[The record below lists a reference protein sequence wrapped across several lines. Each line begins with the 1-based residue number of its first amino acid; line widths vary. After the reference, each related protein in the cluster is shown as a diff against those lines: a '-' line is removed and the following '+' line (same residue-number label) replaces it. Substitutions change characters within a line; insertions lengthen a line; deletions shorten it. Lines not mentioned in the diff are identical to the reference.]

1 MTAYYNQ
8 EYHEP
13 VDPDP
18 VPQSN
23 WKQILK
29 ETFLRPFTW
38 NARTSRRT
46 YWIGFAILVV
56 LSLVPTW
63 YLIVTTSLQL
73 MFVNSSVPMEY
84 DPSFFVAIAIVIIFE
99 VYFFLC
105 ELGLAIRR
113 LHDINKSGYWYWINF
128 IPTIGWIVLVYFL
141 IQPTVKEPVRW
152 GSYLL

>member
-84 DPSFFVAIAIVIIFE
+84 NPTNGRDEVNPVPVAAF
-99 VYFFLC
+99 
-105 ELGLAIRR
+105 
-113 LHDINKSGYWYWINF
+113 INIM
-128 IPTIGWIVLVYFL
+128 
-141 IQPTVKEPVRW
+141 QPTDC
-152 GSYLL
+152 

>member
-29 ETFLRPFTW
+29 ETFLRPF
-38 NARTSRRT
+38 
-46 YWIGFAILVV
+46 
-56 LSLVPTW
+56 TW

-105 ELGLAIRR
+105 GLGLAIRR